1 MSLTFQE
8 LKKEFVIQTL
18 AKGDSVIVCDFS
30 TMKMVQCD
38 DLTISA
44 INSYIAKSETLF
56 FKGVVNE

>member
-1 MSLTFQE
+1 MLLFTE
-8 LKKEFVIQTL
+8 LKKEYVIQTL
-18 AKGDSVIVCDFS
+18 AKGESVIVCDFS

-44 INSYIAKSETLF
+44 INAYIAKTETLF